1 MLLDYRRLIL
11 FISLCASFYTYKP
24 LEKEVRQGI
33 NGGDA
38 DVVNDKIR
46 STAFD
51 DVDKGRGKELGRI
64 ETV

>member
-1 MLLDYRRLIL
+1 M
-11 FISLCASFYTYKP
+11 
-24 LEKEVRQGI
+24 RQGI